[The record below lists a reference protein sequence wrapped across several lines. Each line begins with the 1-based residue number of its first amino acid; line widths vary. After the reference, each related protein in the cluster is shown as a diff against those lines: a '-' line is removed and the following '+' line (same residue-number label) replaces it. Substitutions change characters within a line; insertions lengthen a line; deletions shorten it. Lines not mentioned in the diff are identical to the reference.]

1 MRMNHDLSNTN
12 VSLQKENDVYVI
24 RHDDT
29 VAGKIWMEND
39 TVNIHIQ
46 PEYQGRHYATNAL
59 YLFTAYAH
67 DNLKVHE
74 IRAVVPAGESIIK
87 HVVEHCG
94 YHIERKCDDHVV
106 YVHNKTVTT
115 LDDHLCLK
123 PGQQVI
129 YLAGGCFW
137 GMERVFQVLDGVVE
151 TRTGYANGN
160 TPNPS
165 YEDIIRN
172 ETGYKEC
179 VRVIYDTSIID
190 IRTILTAY
198 FMCIDPTVKNR
209 QKEDIGTQYQT
220 GIYYKDESMLPYI
233 EEIYDAEKSRYEQFY
248 VELQPLQNFYEAEE
262 YHQHYLDKH
271 PDGYCHI
278 TLVDLNKVKKLNR
291 K

>member
-24 RHDDT
+24 RYEGAVTGQIHMD
-29 VAGKIWMEND
+29 ND
-39 TVNIHIQ
+39 MVNIHIQ

-74 IRAVVPAGESIIK
+74 IRAVVPAGESILK

-137 GMERVFQVLDGVVE
+137 GMERVFQALDGVVE

-220 GIYYKDESMLPYI
+220 GIYYKDESMLPY
-233 EEIYDAEKSRYEQFY
+233 SQLPSN
-248 VELQPLQNFYEAEE
+248 ELPGL
-262 YHQHYLDKH
+262 KRM
-271 PDGYCHI
+271 I
-278 TLVDLNKVKKLNR
+278 
-291 K
+291 